1 MWRGRSQMLLE
12 FTVFL
17 YLRHPEGVCLWLR
30 DTSFSD
36 MTPSHSVSCFGR
48 FEGSQFMYSGHLVA
62 ASYTRTDSRSHTAMK
77 VPRPARL

>member
-1 MWRGRSQMLLE
+1 MWWGRSQMLLE

-17 YLRHPEGVCLWLR
+17 YLRHPKDVCLWLS

-36 MTPSHSVSCFGR
+36 MIPSHWASCFGR
-48 FEGSQFMYSGHLVA
+48 FEGSQFIYSGHLVA
-62 ASYTRTDSRSHTAMK
+62 ASYTRTDSRSDTAVK